1 MTTFHSELHMALRK
15 RISYSCH
22 VKSIT

>member
-1 MTTFHSELHMALRK
+1 MALQK

-22 VKSIT
+22 IKSIT